1 MNDTQENKSFT
12 RNAPDGMGYV
22 KNETRT
28 HIACTKLALLTLAGI
43 RTAEYCG
50 QTAKDRM
57 VNIKNKMFT
66 HEGWAKVCRL
76 EWTEEKRRSTAHST
90 PGARWSAS
98 PARTNIE
105 QKAAANSCR
114 SEWRVRTNG
123 NNALNTRL
131 TGWSTSAP
139 ESAEPKAA
147 ASS

>member
-57 VNIKNKMFT
+57 VNIKLGKSLSFGVDGRKTAEYSAQHTRGEMVSISSKNKYRTKGCGKQLSFGVAGT
-66 HEGWAKVCRL
+66 N
-76 EWTEEKRRSTAHST
+76 KR
-90 PGARWSAS
+90 
-98 PARTNIE
+98 E
-105 QKAAANSCR
+105 
-114 SEWRVRTNG
+114 
-123 NNALNTRL
+123 
-131 TGWSTSAP
+131 
-139 ESAEPKAA
+139 
-147 ASS
+147 